1 MGRSRTGNGMC
12 PEISRSSA
20 APSQRRSMKIRM
32 QWVAM
37 SGCCAVLFAGS
48 LNLRGQSTS
57 NARQIF
63 DLTNADRR
71 EQGLPALA
79 WNDALAAAAQA
90 HAERMARE
98 GALSHQ
104 YAGEPPLM
112 QRAAQAGAHFQ
123 AIAENV
129 AMAPD
134 AEAVE
139 QAWMHSTPHRTN
151 ILDPKMNALGI
162 GVADVGGNLWAVE
175 DFAEASESLSPQ
187 QVEQSVQ
194 QMLRPLGIDP
204 SLPAAPAEKACATEH
219 SVPEPTPR
227 LMVRY
232 QTSDLQQLQAQ
243 LRQQVHP
250 GTYTKAAVGA
260 CAPIGVQGTF
270 TTYRVAVLLY

>member
-1 MGRSRTGNGMC
+1 M
-12 PEISRSSA
+12 
-20 APSQRRSMKIRM
+20 RR
-32 QWVAM
+32 WALC
-37 SGCCAVLFAGS
+37 GCCAALLVGAPRLP
-48 LNLRGQSTS
+48 GQSTD

-63 DLTNADRR
+63 DLTNTDRR
-71 EQGLPALA
+71 EQGLPALE
-79 WNDALAAAAQA
+79 WNEALAAAAQA

-112 QRAAQAGAHFQ
+112 QRAEQAGAHFE

-134 AEAVE
+134 AEGVE

-162 GVADVGGNLWAVE
+162 GVVERGGALYAVE
-175 DFAEASESLSPQ
+175 DFAEASRALSPQ

-194 QMLRPLGIDP
+194 EMLKELGIDP
-204 SLPAAPAEKACATEH
+204 SLPAMQAEQACAMQH
-219 SVPEPTPR
+219 GVPPGPTPR

-232 QTSDLQQLQAQ
+232 QTPDLQQLQAQ

-250 GTYTKAAVGA
+250 GTYAKAAVGA
-260 CAPIGVQGTF
+260 CAPIGVQGAF
-270 TTYRVAVLLY
+270 TMYRVAVLLY